1 MHTCVHVCTCPSA
14 GLCGEKQMFITR
26 TQSWSFVS
34 SPSLGHVGKLR
45 PREEKALAQLR
56 SHPELAGVRKGAQS
70 SASL

>member
-1 MHTCVHVCTCPSA
+1 
-14 GLCGEKQMFITR
+14 MFITR